1 MSQGL
6 GTFVLRP
13 VGIVSIARFTH
24 VVFFSVNL
32 FFNIL
37 LTYGS
42 FILFVLSNI
51 FCYILILIYAC
62 LGVSG

>member
-1 MSQGL
+1 VSQGL
-6 GTFVLRP
+6 GTFMLRP

-32 FFNIL
+32 LFNIL

-42 FILFVLSNI
+42 FIFFVLSNI
-51 FCYILILIYAC
+51 FSVIY
-62 LGVSG
+62 LY